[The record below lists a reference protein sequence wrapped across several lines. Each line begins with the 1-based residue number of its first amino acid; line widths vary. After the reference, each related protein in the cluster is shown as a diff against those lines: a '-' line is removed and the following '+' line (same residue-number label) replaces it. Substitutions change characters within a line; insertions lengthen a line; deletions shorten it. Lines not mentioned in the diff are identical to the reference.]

1 VVAETRLPADESD
14 IPSEARRRDEHRSG
28 NAKVKGA
35 TANVMGGVRAT
46 GYGADARDLEEE
58 KPKRGATSGEAKP
71 RTRSNASLR
80 RARPRSPDGRAWQ
93 PGNR

>member
-14 IPSEARRRDEHRSG
+14 IPLETRRRDEHPSG

-35 TANVMGGVRAT
+35 PENVMGGVRAT
-46 GYGADARDLEEE
+46 GYGADAQDLEEE
-58 KPKRGATSGEAKP
+58 KPKRGATSGEAKHQ
-71 RTRSNASLR
+71 TRQHASFR
-80 RARPRSPDGRAWQ
+80 GAKPRSPDGRAWQ